1 MFFKLSDK
9 PRWVDDCPLWA
20 GTAEEVTF
28 YRQRQL
34 RRRIETE
41 RSETYAY
48 AFTEIF
54 VLEFE
59 GENEITNAAE
69 EKAVTFTT
77 VNEKRDLQHASTEE
91 GEAFMAFVRLILKQT
106 GLIRLIWRKVFESES
121 KVILLLGKCYG
132 YTCIATAALI

>member
-9 PRWVDDCPLWA
+9 PRLVDDCPLWA
-20 GTAEEVTF
+20 GTAEEVAL

-34 RRRIETE
+34 RCRIETE

-48 AFTEIF
+48 AFTEIL

-69 EKAVTFTT
+69 EKAVPFTMA
-77 VNEKRDLQHASTEE
+77 NEERGLQHPSTEE
-91 GEAFMAFVRLILKQT
+91 GEAFMAFVRLILKQA
-106 GLIRLIWRKVFESES
+106 GLIRLLWGKVFESES

-132 YTCIATAALI
+132 

>member
-1 MFFKLSDK
+1 MFFELSGK
-9 PRWVDDCPLWA
+9 THWVDACPLWA
-20 GTAEEVTF
+20 GTAEEVTL

-54 VLEFE
+54 VFEFQ

-69 EKAVTFTT
+69 EKTVTFATA
-77 VNEKRDLQHASTEE
+77 NEKRDLQHASTEE
-91 GEAFMAFVRLILKQT
+91 GEAFMAFCQAYTQADWPYKTTMGQ
-106 GLIRLIWRKVFESES
+106 GLRKRV
-121 KVILLLGKCYG
+121 
-132 YTCIATAALI
+132 

>member
-1 MFFKLSDK
+1 MFFKLSEK

-20 GTAEEVTF
+20 DTAEEVTL

-34 RRRIETE
+34 RCRIETE

-54 VLEFE
+54 LLEFE

-69 EKAVTFTT
+69 EKAVPFTMA
-77 VNEKRDLQHASTEE
+77 NEERGLQHPSTEE
-91 GEAFMAFVRLILKQT
+91 GEAFMAFVRLILKQA
-106 GLIRLIWRKVFESES
+106 GLIRLLWGKVFESES

-132 YTCIATAALI
+132 

>member
-1 MFFKLSDK
+1 MFFELSGK
-9 PRWVDDCPLWA
+9 PHWVDDCPLWA
-20 GTAEEVTF
+20 GTAEEVIL

-59 GENEITNAAE
+59 GKNEITNAAE
-69 EKAVTFTT
+69 EKTVTFATA
-77 VNEKRDLQHASTEE
+77 NEERDLQHAST
-91 GEAFMAFVRLILKQT
+91 GRRRSFHGV
-106 GLIRLIWRKVFESES
+106 
-121 KVILLLGKCYG
+121 LLGLYSSRL
-132 YTCIATAALI
+132 AL